1 MTQTLSETEVNEEP
15 QEEPEILLP
24 NTTIVTH
31 CILKNDIPRFAK
43 CFEDDTDPYKETIT
57 ELLNTRDDDGKAP
70 LDVASTLGRTEMI
83 KELIQRGADVSSVT
97 ARGKLQFR
105 CFFFFF
111 FLLGLRYNYYIP
123 PRFILSEQCINCS
136 FRHTTEYSL

>member
-1 MTQTLSETEVNEEP
+1 MTQTQSETEVNEEP

-97 ARGKLQFR
+97 PRGKLQFR

-111 FLLGLRYNYYIP
+111 SIGSPQQLLHSSPLYPFGAMYQLFFQTYN
-123 PRFILSEQCINCS
+123 RV
-136 FRHTTEYSL
+136 